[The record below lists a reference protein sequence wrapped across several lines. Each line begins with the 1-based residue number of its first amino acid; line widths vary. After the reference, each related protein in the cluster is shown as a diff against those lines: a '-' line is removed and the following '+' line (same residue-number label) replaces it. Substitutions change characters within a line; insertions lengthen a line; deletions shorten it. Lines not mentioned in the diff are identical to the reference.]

1 MNSSPAIPRRET
13 LPDGSVRVHFTTPIL
28 YFDQA
33 KSFVTFRP
41 PGVGEIWDIGDPIEF
56 VVQDGAGTPYIDRK
70 VLRRWIGLLM
80 ADHDADMIGVQRD
93 PALGM
98 VIEDVVLGFFTSVRT
113 ALINASAPSSSA
125 A

>member
-1 MNSSPAIPRRET
+1 MSTIPNIPRRET
-13 LPDGSVRVHFTTPIL
+13 LADGSVRVHFTTPIL
-28 YFDQA
+28 HFDQA
-33 KSFVTFRP
+33 RSFVTFRP
-41 PGVGEIWDIGDPIEF
+41 PSVGEIWEFGDPIEF

-80 ADHDADMIGVQRD
+80 ADHDADMIGLQRD

-113 ALINASAPSSSA
+113 ALINASAASSSA